1 MITQYDQE
9 KWSFHEFITDI
20 LQSNIIAMHAQ
31 NIVMSLLTLLTG
43 HLNMLNLFD
52 DQFDSILLV
61 GVNISKEVYSLDSD
75 QFMELHES
83 ILMCT

>member
-1 MITQYDQE
+1 
-9 KWSFHEFITDI
+9 
-20 LQSNIIAMHAQ
+20 MHAQ